1 MDYESLMTRYMQ
13 ARRKVD
19 LIEGEAA
26 TAAAQSK
33 EIMALCLQVMEA
45 KALEDGL
52 KNVPVKGIGTGY
64 FTTILSATVANPS
77 AFKQFVKEND
87 AWDLIENRASST
99 AVKSYIE
106 GNNAPVP
113 GVSFS
118 QTQVFKIRSASSTR
132 KE

>member
-33 EIMALCLQVMEA
+33 EIMKMCLQVMEA
-45 KALEDGL
+45 KALDDGL

-77 AFKQFVKEND
+77 EFKQFVKEND

-106 GNNAPVP
+106 GNNAPDP

>member
-33 EIMALCLQVMEA
+33 EIMKMCLQVMEA
-45 KALEDGL
+45 KALDDGL

-77 AFKQFVKEND
+77 EFKQFVKEND

>member
-1 MDYESLMTRYMQ
+1 M
-13 ARRKVD
+13 
-19 LIEGEAA
+19 
-26 TAAAQSK
+26 
-33 EIMALCLQVMEA
+33 CLQVMEA